1 MAPSRAASARSRAST
16 TVDDATL
23 DDLARATIGDLDRC
37 ASTRARHVG
46 VGVDALCGGECP
58 RHDDEDQHP
67 RFHSAA
73 RPTRPHAIARPRRES
88 RRRKRS
94 RSRVFDRLID
104 VCARCVERETRS

>member
-67 RFHSAA
+67 RFRLCRASDASTRDRTSSTRIAA
-73 RPTRPHAIARPRRES
+73 E
-88 RRRKRS
+88 
-94 RSRVFDRLID
+94 
-104 VCARCVERETRS
+104 ETI

>member
-23 DDLARATIGDLDRC
+23 DDLARATIGDRDRC

-46 VGVDALCGGECP
+46 VGVDALCGGECA

-67 RFHSAA
+67 RFRATLCRASDASTRDRTASTRIAA
-73 RPTRPHAIARPRRES
+73 
-88 RRRKRS
+88 
-94 RSRVFDRLID
+94 D
-104 VCARCVERETRS
+104 ETI